1 MKLNKFLEGIFS
13 LIISQVFIKVF
24 GVLYSLYLTN
34 KTGFGDQG
42 NAIYMSG
49 YQIYAL
55 LLTISSIGVP
65 NAISK
70 LISEKNS
77 IGDYKNQNRILKVAI
92 LIFSIIGFMGSI
104 TIFTFSEYISKNII
118 QIPESN
124 LSLKILSPAIFF
136 VSIISVMRGYFNGKG
151 KIYITAKSQ
160 FYEQVAKSITTILLV
175 EITSNISNYNTE
187 AMAAVANLSTTIA
200 TLYSL
205 IYIYIKFKNEK
216 DIEIGNDFYKD
227 RILNIVRKILFIS
240 IPITVSSLVG
250 NLGKNVDSI
259 TIVRLL
265 RNIVGEENAKRRY
278 GILSSK
284 VDILVALPLSFNV
297 ALSTALVPEISK
309 MRARN
314 DLNGIVNK
322 IKFSLNSTF
331 LIGIPCVFGMY
342 FYSERI
348 FKLLFPNATQ
358 GYELLSLASFC
369 IIFSL
374 LIQTISGILQGLGKT
389 KVLLVSSFI
398 GLVIKIIANFV
409 LIPIPE
415 IYEKGAII
423 GNILSNFISFII
435 LYIALKKNID
445 IKSSFIKDS
454 LKPTLASIIMI
465 IISNNVYYK
474 LLLFKIP
481 VIISIILSIILA
493 IVVYC
498 ATIIIFNVQNIKKFI
513 KVKNVKPLKN
523 KGKIENDF
531 SKPWKIKV
539 FLKKRRILAY
549 FGE

>member
-1 MKLNKFLEGIFS
+1 MKINKFLEGVFS
-13 LIISQVFIKVF
+13 LIISQIFIKIF
-24 GVLYSLYLTN
+24 GVAYSLYLTN

-92 LIFSIIGFMGSI
+92 LIFAIVGFVGSVF
-104 TIFTFSEYISKNII
+104 IFSFSEYISENVI
-118 QIPESN
+118 QIPEAN

-160 FYEQVAKSITTILLV
+160 FYEQVAKSVITIVLV
-175 EITSNISNYNTE
+175 EITSRISNYNTE
-187 AMAAVANLSTTIA
+187 AMAAVANLSTTLA

-205 IYIYIKFKNEK
+205 IYIYIKYINEK
-216 DIEIGNDFYKD
+216 DLEIGNDFYKE
-227 RILNIVRKILFIS
+227 RIVRIVRKILFIS
-240 IPITVSSLVG
+240 LPITISSLVG

-265 RNIVGEENAKRRY
+265 KDIVGEENAKIRY

-284 VDILVALPLSFNV
+284 VDILIALPLSFNV

-309 MRARN
+309 KRAQN
-314 DLNGIVNK
+314 DLDGIINK
-322 IKFSLNSTF
+322 IKFSLSSTL
-331 LIGIPCVFGMY
+331 LIGIPCMFGMY

-348 FKLLFPNATQ
+348 FRLLFPNAIQ
-358 GYELLSLASFC
+358 GFQLLSLASFS
-369 IIFSL
+369 IIFAL

-389 KVLLVSSFI
+389 KVLLISSII
-398 GLVIKIIANFV
+398 GIIIKTILNII

-415 IYEKGAII
+415 IYENGAII
-423 GNILSNFISFII
+423 GNIISNIISFII
-435 LYIALKKNID
+435 LYISLRKC
-445 IKSSFIKDS
+445 IKLDESFIKLS
-454 LKPTLASIIMI
+454 IKPLISSTIMVLISNKLYFYFIMFKLPEILCIVSSIIVAI
-465 IISNNVYYK
+465 IVY
-474 LLLFKIP
+474 F
-481 VIISIILSIILA
+481 ISIIG
-493 IVVYC
+493 
-498 ATIIIFNVQNIKKFI
+498 FNLKNIKKI
-513 KVKNVKPLKN
+513 IKN
-523 KGKIENDF
+523 KRLESLEK
-531 SKPWKIKV
+531 
-539 FLKKRRILAY
+539 
-549 FGE
+549 

>member
-77 IGDYKNQNRILKVAI
+77 IGDYKNENRILKVAI
-92 LIFSIIGFMGSI
+92 LIFSIIGFIGSI
-104 TIFTFSEYISKNII
+104 VIFAFSGYIAEEII
-118 QIPESN
+118 QIPEAN

-160 FYEQVAKSITTILLV
+160 FYEQVAKSIITIVLV
-175 EITSNISNYNTE
+175 EITSKISNYNTE

-205 IYIYIKFKNEK
+205 IYIYIRYKNEK

-227 RILNIVRKILFIS
+227 RILKIVRKILFIS
-240 IPITVSSLVG
+240 VPITISSLVG

-265 RNIVGEENAKRRY
+265 RNVVGEENAKRRY

-284 VDILVALPLSFNV
+284 VDILVALPLSFNI
-297 ALSTALVPEISK
+297 ALSTALVPEISEK
-309 MRARN
+309 KAQN
-314 DLNGIVNK
+314 DLEGIVKK
-322 IKFSLNSTF
+322 IKFSLQSTF
-331 LIGIPCVFGMY
+331 FIGIPCAFGMY

-348 FKLLFPNATQ
+348 FKLLFPNAME
-358 GYELLSLASFC
+358 GYMLLSLASFC

-374 LIQTISGILQGLGKT
+374 LIQTISGILQGLGRT

-398 GLVIKIIANFV
+398 GLIVKIIANFV

-423 GNILSNFISFII
+423 GNIFSNFVSFII
-435 LYIALKKNID
+435 LYISLKKNIE
-445 IKSSFIKDS
+445 IKSSLIKYS
-454 LKPTLASIIMI
+454 IKPTLSSIIMI
-465 IISNNVYYK
+465 TISNKIYYK
-474 LLLFKIP
+474 LLFFKIP
-481 VIISIILSIILA
+481 VIISIIVSIIFA
-493 IVVYC
+493 IAVYC
-498 ATIIIFNVQNIKKFI
+498 IAMIAFNVQNIKKII
-513 KVKNVKPLKN
+513 K
-523 KGKIENDF
+523 
-531 SKPWKIKV
+531 S
-539 FLKKRRILAY
+539 KKRQSLAK
-549 FGE
+549 

>member
-160 FYEQVAKSITTILLV
+160 FYEQVAKSITTIVLV

-398 GLVIKIIANFV
+398 GLIIKIIANFV

-531 SKPWKIKV
+531 SKP
-539 FLKKRRILAY
+539 
-549 FGE
+549 